1 MSEFNIKINCR
12 IEQLSPENQLVIVR
26 LVNHLASS
34 GERYRENAIERIKK
48 INVENCL
55 TFFEDEDFEQD
66 EFMKME
72 KARYGVRMTEK
83 EIEEEL
89 EFEEEVSKKMKR
101 ID

>member
-1 MSEFNIKINCR
+1 MNEHTIKVPIR
-12 IEQLSPENQLVIVR
+12 LEQLSPENQLVIVR

-34 GERYRENAIERIKK
+34 GERYRRYVIERLET
-48 INVENCL
+48 INEENCL

-66 EFMKME
+66 EYMKME
-72 KARYGVRMTEK
+72 KARYGVGMTEK

>member
-34 GERYRENAIERIKK
+34 GERYREDAIDRIKK

-55 TFFEDEDFEQD
+55 TFFEDEDFEED
-66 EFMKME
+66 EYMKME
-72 KARYGVRMTEK
+72 KARYGVGMTEK

-89 EFEEEVSKKMKR
+89 EFDEEITKKLKE
-101 ID
+101 IN

>member
-1 MSEFNIKINCR
+1 MNEHKIKINFR
-12 IEQLSPENQLVIVR
+12 IGQLSPENQLVIVR

-34 GERYRENAIERIKK
+34 PEKYRENAIKRIKE
-48 INVENCL
+48 INKENCL

-72 KARYGVRMTEK
+72 KARYGVGMTEK

>member
-34 GERYRENAIERIKK
+34 GERYRRYVIERLET
-48 INVENCL
+48 INEENCL

-66 EFMKME
+66 EYMKME
-72 KARYGVRMTEK
+72 KARYGVGMTEK

-101 ID
+101 IN

>member
-72 KARYGVRMTEK
+72 KARYGVGMTEK

>member
-1 MSEFNIKINCR
+1 MNEHTIKVPIR
-12 IEQLSPENQLVIVR
+12 LEQLSPENQLVIVR

-34 GERYRENAIERIKK
+34 GERYRRYVIERLET
-48 INVENCL
+48 INEENCL
-55 TFFEDEDFEQD
+55 TFFEDEDFEED
-66 EFMKME
+66 EYMKME
-72 KARYGVRMTEK
+72 KARYGVGMTEK

>member
-1 MSEFNIKINCR
+1 MNEHKIKINFR
-12 IEQLSPENQLVIVR
+12 IGQLSPENQLVIVR

-55 TFFEDEDFEQD
+55 NFFEDEDFEED
-66 EFMKME
+66 NFMKME
-72 KARYGVRMTEK
+72 KARYGVGMTEK

-89 EFEEEVSKKMKR
+89 EFDEEITKKLKE
-101 ID
+101 IN